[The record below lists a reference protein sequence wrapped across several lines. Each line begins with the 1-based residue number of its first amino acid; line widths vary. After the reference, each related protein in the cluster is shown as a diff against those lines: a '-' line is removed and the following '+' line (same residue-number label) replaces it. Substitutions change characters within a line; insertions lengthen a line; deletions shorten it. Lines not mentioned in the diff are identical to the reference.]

1 MKCSNCNAWLP
12 DDAIFCSECGQKMEP
27 VQSKEAGSAFCAGC
41 GMPLPEGA
49 VFCGNCGTRND
60 VPVKPKEKNFKKIG
74 KIAALAAVAVAVAIV
89 AVAGLKLVGK
99 KSSGYVGYILDK
111 EMYVS
116 KLPNLSGSVQV
127 TKDLS
132 SRMDLDNQDLAS
144 VADTLSYNT
153 VLSSD
158 GKRLF
163 YLDKLSKEGYTL
175 YYMNLKKSKSEPV
188 KIESNLSGGY
198 LVNEKG
204 TIVTY
209 LKNDNLY
216 QYNLKEKV
224 KVATDVYHYAASVDG
239 KAVAYIRDYTNG
251 EGGTLYV
258 KKGNKEERKIA
269 SDVTSLTYASD
280 DLSLLMYRK
289 DDTLYRVVKN
299 GDPEKIASDVLY
311 VYKVYDSGAC
321 YYSTQDEHTITYWSV
336 IKNDMGD
343 DGQSYRKQL
352 EDRTID
358 NPIWSLV
365 YFDGKENTVITE
377 TMTSSYNS
385 AKDLEAIGYTALESG
400 VLPEIRLSDYLEN
413 GQNLYSLLD
422 EALADETKTY
432 VTFGTDSMDLG
443 MEEVRSL
450 KIYNRNT
457 IFATSEY
464 DAEADTY
471 LIYKLTLNNDSV
483 KNKELLADDVWS
495 STFYDDESYL
505 YIKDVDDF
513 CGDLYLNGKKVDED
527 MYASYRYYDMDTGKL
542 YYFKDYD
549 QDDEEGILRVWNGK
563 KAETIAEEVHEYQV
577 LESGQIVYLGDYS
590 VSRYKGDLYTCKNQK
605 PKKVVDDV
613 VSFFVISS
621 SDTD

>member
-1 MKCSNCNAWLP
+1 MKCSKCSAWLP
-12 DDAIFCSECGQKMEP
+12 DDAVFCSECGQKVEP
-27 VQSKEAGSAFCAGC
+27 VQAKTAGSAFCAGC

-49 VFCGNCGTRND
+49 AFCGNCGTRNE
-60 VPVKPKEKNFKKIG
+60 VLVKPKKDHKKMG
-74 KIAALAAVAVAVAIV
+74 KIAALAAIAIVVAVA
-89 AVAGLKLVGK
+89 AVSGLKLGGK
-99 KSSGYVGYILDK
+99 KSGGYVGYILDK

-116 KLPNLSGSVQV
+116 KLPTLSNSVQV
-127 TKDLS
+127 TKDLG
-132 SRMDLDNQDLAS
+132 SRMDLDNQDLAGM
-144 VADTLSYNT
+144 ADTLSYNT

-163 YLDKLSKEGYTL
+163 YLDKLSSDGYTL

-198 LVNEKG
+198 MVNEKG

-216 QYNLKEKV
+216 QHNLKEKV
-224 KVATDVYHYAASVDG
+224 KVATDVHNYVTSVDG
-239 KAVAYIRDYTNG
+239 KSVAYIRDYANG

-289 DDTLYRVVKN
+289 DDILYRVVKN

-352 EDRTID
+352 EDRTMD

-365 YFDGKENTVITE
+365 YFDGKESTVITE
-377 TMTSSYNS
+377 AMTSSYSS

-400 VLPEIRLSDYLEN
+400 ALPEIRLSDFLN
-413 GQNLYSLLD
+413 GGQDIYGLLTGAM
-422 EALADETKTY
+422 EDETKTY
-432 VTFGTDSMDLG
+432 VTFGADALDLG
-443 MEEVRSL
+443 MEDVRSL
-450 KIYNRNT
+450 KIYSRNT
-457 IFATSEY
+457 MFASSEY
-464 DAEADTY
+464 DAEDETY
-471 LIYKLTLNNDSV
+471 LIYKLTLNNGSV
-483 KNKELLADDVWS
+483 KNKELLADDVCS

-505 YIKDVDDF
+505 YIKDVDDS

-527 MYASYRYYDMDTGKL
+527 VYTSYRYYDMDAGKL

-549 QDDEEGILRVWNGK
+549 QDDKEGILQVWNGK
-563 KAETIAEEVHEYQV
+563 KAETLAEEVHEYQV
-577 LESGQIVYLGDYS
+577 LEGGRVVYLGDYS

-605 PKKVVDDV
+605 SKKVVDDV

-621 SDTD
+621 SDVD